1 MAGGLLVADS
11 VGLVVD
17 AAGDRIDGVARIVG
31 LAAVTLLLAAAF
43 LWRRTRADRVLMIVV
58 VGWFVALAIHDPPLV
73 TQRSGVQIVLAV
85 YAVASWSERRRL
97 AVALPAALAALAAL
111 GTAGNG
117 DGIVAV
123 LSIPLAIVAAPWFAG
138 YAARMRRHHLA
149 DVEERL
155 RRAEDEVD
163 ERARLAVLEER
174 ARIARD
180 VHDVVAHHVSL
191 IGVQAG
197 AARTA
202 LGRADESTTRGALAD
217 IESSSRDAVTEMR
230 HLLDA
235 IGADDAVDGDDRREP
250 APDLAQFERLRDSY
264 RRAGL
269 VVEQSLSGSLDCL
282 RPVEAL
288 ALYRIAEEA
297 LTNVT
302 RHSASASCCLVV
314 HAEVHVALVR
324 VTDAGPAKTVTGD
337 LGSGRGLIGM
347 RQRVALFGGT
357 LVAGPSDD
365 GGWVVEATI
374 PLARS

>member
-1 MAGGLLVADS
+1 MAGGLLVADA
-11 VGLVVD
+11 VGLIVD
-17 AAGDRIDGVARIVG
+17 AVDGRMDVAARIAG
-31 LAAVTLLLAAAF
+31 LAAVTLLLAATF
-43 LWRRTRADRVLMIVV
+43 LWRRTRADRVLMIVI

-97 AVALPAALAALAAL
+97 AVVVPAALAALAAL

-117 DGIVAV
+117 EGIVAV

-202 LGRADESTTRGALAD
+202 LGRADESTTRDALAD
-217 IESSSRDAVTEMR
+217 IESSSRDAVSEMR

-235 IGADDAVDGDDRREP
+235 IGAGDGASDVRDP
-250 APDLAQFERLRDSY
+250 APDLTQFDRLCESY

-269 VVEQSLSGSLDCL
+269 TVDCSMSGALEL
-282 RPVEAL
+282 LQPVETL

-302 RHSASASCCLVV
+302 RHSSSSACTLTVD
-314 HAEVHVALVR
+314 ADRVAARLRVIDPGPINVR
-324 VTDAGPAKTVTGD
+324 LAAVGT
-337 LGSGRGLIGM
+337 GRGLIGM

-357 LVAGPSDD
+357 LVTGPTDH
-365 GGWVVEATI
+365 GWLVDATI
-374 PLARS
+374 PLARP